1 MKAARIGVCALL
13 AFSVLA
19 HGVVEPWSEAV
30 LEAGAAVLVTWWGLL
45 FALGRTARVRWH
57 PLFWPLAALWVWA
70 VVQYHAGITALAF
83 PTRIEILKLSALALL
98 FFVVVQVFETL
109 GQWRA
114 FAWFLLTLGFTVS
127 VFGILQHFTF
137 NGNLYWFR
145 EMRYGGI
152 PFGPYVNRNHF
163 AGFVELII
171 PLGISLLLLR
181 AEDRDRLPLLG
192 VLTLLPIGALFL
204 SASRGGIA
212 AFFLELGLLLILA
225 VLRGH
230 AGKQLVAGAVLL
242 LAAGG
247 FVVWLG
253 AGRALDRFESYRKL
267 EVTEARRA
275 EMLRD
280 SWRIFLDHP
289 VTGTGLGTL
298 QDVFSHYETLYD
310 GAIVSHTHNDYVE
323 GLAETGIVG
332 GMIGA
337 CFLALLIQG
346 AWWRIVAAA
355 NPLDL
360 ALHLGAVAA
369 CCALLAHSLVDFNL
383 HIPANA
389 LIFLTLAALAT
400 SPTPKVQ
407 QTPYSAHT
415 KQVSKLHSTHIV
427 STV

>member
-1 MKAARIGVCALL
+1 MKALRIGICALL
-13 AFSVLA
+13 AFGVFA

-30 LEAGAAVLVTWWGLL
+30 LEIGAAVLLVWWGLL
-45 FALGRTARVRWH
+45 FAQGRPARVRWH
-57 PLFWPLAALWVWA
+57 PLFWPLAALWLWA
-70 VVQYHAGITALAF
+70 MVQYHAGITAVAF
-83 PTRIEILKLSALALL
+83 PTRIEILKLSALVLL
-98 FFVVVQVFETL
+98 FFVIVQAFQTL
-109 GQWRA
+109 GHWRA
-114 FAWFLLTLGFTVS
+114 FAWFLLTLGFAVS

-137 NGNLYWFR
+137 NGKLYWFR

-163 AGFVELII
+163 AGLVELII
-171 PLGISLLLLR
+171 PLGLSLLLLR
-181 AEDRDRLPLLG
+181 AEERDRLPLLG
-192 VLTLLPIGALFL
+192 VLTLMPIGALFL

-212 AFFLELGLLLILA
+212 AFFLELGLLFILA

-242 LAAGG
+242 LVAGG
-247 FVVWLG
+247 FVAWLG
-253 AGRALDRFESYRKL
+253 AGRALDRFESYRQL

-289 VTGTGLGTL
+289 VMGTGLGTL
-298 QDVFSHYETLYD
+298 KEVFPRYETLYD

-332 GMIGA
+332 GMIGLS
-337 CFLALLIQG
+337 FLVLLLLG
-346 AWWRIVAAA
+346 AWRRIALAD
-355 NPLDL
+355 NRLDM

-369 CCALLAHSLVDFNL
+369 CFALLAHSLVDFNL

-400 SPTPKVQ
+400 CPTAKIPES
-407 QTPYSAHT
+407 PYSTHA
-415 KQVSKLHSTHIV
+415 KQASKLNVTRTV